1 MSFIQRL
8 CSVWV
13 CSLAAAAA
21 LFFGVALS
29 HAPASPNP
37 DVPSVISGMTPI
49 HITLSVASIDVER
62 HWYEKVFGFKVSR
75 TVNENPNQTLVR
87 VVIPGFGIDLI
98 QAKGSARSMPRTP
111 SNQQQGYVHMA
122 FTVADV
128 NAALA
133 ALKAINA
140 DVTPGQPDAKGA
152 IDMLLVRDPEGNE
165 LEIFDRTSIWIGN

>member
-1 MSFIQRL
+1 MSFTQRL
-8 CSVWV
+8 

-21 LFFGVALS
+21 FFSGVALPQS
-29 HAPASPNP
+29 PASPNP
-37 DVPSVISGMTPI
+37 DVPPAFSGMTPM

-62 HWYEKVFGFKVSR
+62 NWYEKALGFKQSR
-75 TVNENPNQTLVR
+75 TVNENPNQTLIR

-98 QAKGSARSMPRTP
+98 QAKGSTRSTPRTP
-111 SNQQQGYVHMA
+111 SNLQQGYVHMA
-122 FTVADV
+122 FTVADI

-165 LEIFDRTSIWIGN
+165 LELFSRSSIWIGN